1 MYLIRRSRC
10 WLTVQLQNKDEDGV
24 EDKIHQSK
32 EEREE
37 DRDWGSEC
45 CF

>member
-32 EEREE
+32 EEERG
-37 DRDWGSEC
+37 RQGSGQ
-45 CF
+45 